1 MRHSSKDAEGRL
13 KRSIHHRLKEILNTE
28 KDNPVLKA
36 RQSWE
41 IVSEQ
46 LRFILGPEVHKQ
58 WFQNS
63 TPLVLNN
70 KILIIQ
76 TDSVFAAQ
84 WITTHYQELVE
95 TLLKA
100 QDRNLSCFFIS
111 PKKVTR
117 THRFGNK

>member
-1 MRHSSKDAEGRL
+1 MAHSSRQAEGRL
-13 KRSIHHRLKEILNTE
+13 KRNIHHRLKELLNEE

-36 RQSWE
+36 RQTWSV
-41 IVSEQ
+41 VSEQ
-46 LRFILGPEVHKQ
+46 LRFVLGEEVHKQ

-63 TPLVLNN
+63 APLVLNN

-76 TDSVFAAQ
+76 TESVFAAQ

-111 PKKVTR
+111 PKNRVRKR
-117 THRFGNK
+117 RF

>member
-1 MRHSSKDAEGRL
+1 MKQHAKNADNRL
-13 KRSIHHRLKEILNTE
+13 RRSIHHRLKEILNTE

-36 RQSWE
+36 RQAWG

-46 LRFILGPEVHKQ
+46 IHFILGDEVHKQ
-58 WFQNS
+58 WFAGS
-63 TPLVLNN
+63 KPLVLKN

-76 TDSVFAAQ
+76 TESTFAAQ

-100 QDRNLSCFFIS
+100 QDRNLSCFFIA
-111 PKKVTR
+111 PKDGPIRKS
-117 THRFGNK
+117 RF